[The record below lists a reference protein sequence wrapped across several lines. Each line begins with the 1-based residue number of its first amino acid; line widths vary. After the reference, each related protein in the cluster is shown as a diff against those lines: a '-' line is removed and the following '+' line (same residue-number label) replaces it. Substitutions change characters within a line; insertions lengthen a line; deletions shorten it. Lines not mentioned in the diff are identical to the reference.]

1 MNDNQTISQYVG
13 SFTRLF
19 EGPEVDERL
28 KKLVI
33 TSYLVSNYTFTLSGE
48 NATNTT
54 CILHCIL
61 YVVNDGQIFSI
72 YKRNKPII
80 LELVGPLVA
89 FTDGL
94 SKQIRILVVK
104 YNRLNFCRAKKKIF

>member
-48 NATNTT
+48 NIYQSL
-54 CILHCIL
+54 ILHVYYIVL
-61 YVVNDGQIFSI
+61 RRLMWSMMVRYSRYTKETNPSSW
-72 YKRNKPII
+72 NW
-80 LELVGPLVA
+80 LVP
-89 FTDGL
+89 
-94 SKQIRILVVK
+94 
-104 YNRLNFCRAKKKIF
+104 